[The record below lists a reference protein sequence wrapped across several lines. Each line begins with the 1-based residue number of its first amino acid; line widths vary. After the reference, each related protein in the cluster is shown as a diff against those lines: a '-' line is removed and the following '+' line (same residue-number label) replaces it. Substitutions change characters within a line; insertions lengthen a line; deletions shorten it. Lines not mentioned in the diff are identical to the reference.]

1 MITLLIDPQG
11 KFKTEEKYLTIDYT
25 ELPKSFAS
33 STEIHGIIMSKSLD
47 GSDKYILIDGVD
59 KLDEKKS
66 ALLTRILTS
75 KPDSTYILL
84 TARSEE
90 SVSKHIL
97 NLAPIVKRI
106 RGTTATKERSVWQNL
121 KMSYMSRRIPADDE
135 MPLLLKSVV
144 DTRTVSEPN
153 RELAAELDCML
164 FKTHT
169 RYLAVAWAGLHKK
182 QSVSIVIKSFKKKE
196 NKQKVKKQPKPNKIK
211 KAKKKAQKS
220 LEDYL

>member
-11 KFKTEEKYLTIDYT
+11 KFITEEKYLSIDYT
-25 ELPKSFAS
+25 ELPKSFAAS
-33 STEIHGIIMSKSLD
+33 AEIHGIIMSKSLD
-47 GSDKYILIDGVD
+47 GSDKYLLIDGVD

-75 KPDSTYILL
+75 KPDSTFVLL

-97 NLAPIVKRI
+97 NLAPIVKRM
-106 RGTTATKERSVWQNL
+106 RGKAAPKERSIWQNL
-121 KMSYMSRRIPADDE
+121 KLNYMSRRIPADDE

-144 DTRTVSEPN
+144 DTRTVKESN

-182 QSVSIVIKSFKKKE
+182 QSVSIVIKSFKNKEKK
-196 NKQKVKKQPKPNKIK
+196 QALKKQPKPGKIK
-211 KAKKKAQKS
+211 KAKKKAQRS